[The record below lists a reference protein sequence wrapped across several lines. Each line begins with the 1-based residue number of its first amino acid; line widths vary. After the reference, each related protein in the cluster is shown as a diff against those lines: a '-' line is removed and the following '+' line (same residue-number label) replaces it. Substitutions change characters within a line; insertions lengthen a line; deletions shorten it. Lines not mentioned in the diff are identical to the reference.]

1 MTPEELKIEELKKTW
16 LSMGEILGMNHPE
29 NSVESLNGK
38 KTALDRLR
46 NRYKSFQ
53 LVSIIMIVS
62 SFMILSGALIED
74 SNLKFYLGIS
84 YLVYFLTGFT
94 MDYWLWKGL
103 GTINPVTMKVSQVI
117 RKSMFY
123 RKRHL
128 QFIAVLMPMAIA
140 LIGFTGYIF
149 SENEYFIKGII
160 AGVIFGLIVGS
171 FQLHRFMSEYRK
183 LME

>member
-1 MTPEELKIEELKKTW
+1 MTSEELKIEELKKTW
-16 LSMGEILGMNHPE
+16 ISMGEILGMNHPE
-29 NSVESLNGK
+29 NSVESLNDK

-46 NRYKSFQ
+46 TRYKSFQ
-53 LVSIIMIVS
+53 VVSIIMIVA

-74 SNLKFYLGIS
+74 SNLKFFLGIS
-84 YLVYFLTGFT
+84 YLVYFLTGFS

-103 GTINPVTMKVSQVI
+103 GTINPVTMNVSQVA

-128 QFIAVLMPMAIA
+128 QFITILMPMAIA
-140 LIGFTGYIF
+140 IIGFTGYIF

-160 AGVIFGLIVGS
+160 AGVIFGLIIGS
-171 FQLHRFMSEYRK
+171 FQLYRFMAEYRK